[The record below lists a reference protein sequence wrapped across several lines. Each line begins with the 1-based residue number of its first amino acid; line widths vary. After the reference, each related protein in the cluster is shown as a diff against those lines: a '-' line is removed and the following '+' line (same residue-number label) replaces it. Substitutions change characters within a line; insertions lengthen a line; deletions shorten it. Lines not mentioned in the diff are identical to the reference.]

1 MEGYDDATV
10 RSYIM
15 YSNELVDT
23 YGSIKA
29 WEKEDMV
36 VADEPNAAG
45 WLLPEGHN
53 IHRRYPEVAILIPDS
68 MGRACGGLCASCQR
82 MYDFQSER
90 LNFDF
95 EVLKPKESWDRKLR
109 RLMRYFEEDAQLR
122 DILITGG
129 DALMSQNATLRK
141 ILEAVYKMAVRKRK
155 ANESRPEGEKYAE
168 LTTGTARFRLL
179 AYLRCV

>member
-1 MEGYDDATV
+1 
-10 RSYIM
+10 M

-68 MGRACGGLCASCQR
+68 MGRACGGLCASC
-82 MYDFQSER
+82 
-90 LNFDF
+90 
-95 EVLKPKESWDRKLR
+95 
-109 RLMRYFEEDAQLR
+109 
-122 DILITGG
+122 
-129 DALMSQNATLRK
+129 
-141 ILEAVYKMAVRKRK
+141 
-155 ANESRPEGEKYAE
+155 
-168 LTTGTARFRLL
+168 L
-179 AYLRCV
+179 AHV

>member
-1 MEGYDDATV
+1 
-10 RSYIM
+10 M

-90 LNFDF
+90 F
-95 EVLKPKESWDRKLR
+95 EFRFRGPEAKRVG
-109 RLMRYFEEDAQLR
+109 
-122 DILITGG
+122 TGVTSS
-129 DALMSQNATLRK
+129 DAL
-141 ILEAVYKMAVRKRK
+141 
-155 ANESRPEGEKYAE
+155 
-168 LTTGTARFRLL
+168 FRGKTPS
-179 AYLRCV
+179 YGIS

>member
-1 MEGYDDATV
+1 MEAL
-10 RSYIM
+10 RR
-15 YSNELVDT
+15 
-23 YGSIKA
+23 

-68 MGRACGGLCASCQR
+68 MGRARGGLCASCQR

-95 EVLKPKESWDRKLR
+95 EALKPKESWDRKLR

-122 DILITGG
+122 DILDNGRG
-129 DALMSQNATLRK
+129 CLMSQNATLRK

-168 LTTGTARFRLL
+168 LQRVRLGSGCWL
-179 AYLRCV
+179 IFRCV

>member
-1 MEGYDDATV
+1 MSLLARAKKKGMPFFVTPYYLSLLNIEHEGYDDATV

-53 IHRRYPEVAILIPDS
+53 IHRRYPEVAILIPI
-68 MGRACGGLCASCQR
+68 RWAC
-82 MYDFQSER
+82 
-90 LNFDF
+90 
-95 EVLKPKESWDRKLR
+95 LR
-109 RLMRYFEEDAQLR
+109 W
-122 DILITGG
+122 I
-129 DALMSQNATLRK
+129 
-141 ILEAVYKMAVRKRK
+141 VRFLP
-155 ANESRPEGEKYAE
+155 AH
-168 LTTGTARFRLL
+168 
-179 AYLRCV
+179 V